1 MANISSSNG
10 LEKRPKL
17 RFPGFDEPWKAEML
31 SDFSERVTRKNTKNE
46 TNLPLTISS
55 KDGLVDQISYFNKM
69 VASKDISS
77 YYLLKEGEYAYNKS
91 YSVGY
96 DFGSIKRLDRYPMG
110 ALSTLYICFAL
121 KRHNSD
127 FIRAYFDSLKWYRE
141 IYMISAEGARNHG
154 LLNVPT
160 EDFFQTIHYLPQD
173 TREQRKIASF
183 IITLDRRI
191 DAQQSLV
198 KSFKKYKRG
207 LLKDMFPQ
215 EDATVPKLRLAGF
228 TGDWVQH
235 NLGDLMNV
243 TSVKRI
249 HQSDWTN
256 SGVRFL
262 RARDIVAAAK
272 NEKVSEPLFISQEKY
287 NEYSEISGKVK
298 KGDLLVTG
306 VGTIGVPMLIN
317 SDEPLYFKDG
327 NIIWFKNE
335 NIIDGKF
342 FYYSF
347 VSDGIQKFILES
359 AGTGTVGTYT
369 IDSGRKTPVY
379 LPVQREEQIQIGK
392 YFSQLDALIVLHQ
405 RKLDILMQC
414 KNGIVQ
420 QLFI

>member
-1 MANISSSNG
+1 MANVSSSNG
-10 LEKRPKL
+10 LEKLPKL

-55 KDGLVDQISYFNKM
+55 KDGLVDQINYFNKM

-173 TREQRKIASF
+173 TREQRKIANF

-198 KSFKKYKRG
+198 KSLKKYKRG
-207 LLKDMFPQ
+207 VISALLSSKTNPYYSSETWKEVALCDVASGFEYGMNAA
-215 EDATVPKLRLAGF
+215 ATVYDGSHKYIRITDIDDNSHLYSQDVPVSPEGQVDEKYRVRENDILFARTGASVGKSYCYQRSDGDLYYAGF
-228 TGDWVQH
+228 
-235 NLGDLMNV
+235 LI
-243 TSVKRI
+243 RI
-249 HQSDWTN
+249 H
-256 SGVRFL
+256 V
-262 RARDIVAAAK
+262 
-272 NEKVSEPLFISQEKY
+272 
-287 NEYSEISGKVK
+287 
-298 KGDLLVTG
+298 
-306 VGTIGVPMLIN
+306 N
-317 SDEPLYFKDG
+317 SDVNCGYVFQNTLTEAYRRWVL
-327 NIIWFKNE
+327 
-335 NIIDGKF
+335 
-342 FYYSF
+342 
-347 VSDGIQKFILES
+347 LES
-359 AGTGTVGTYT
+359 AR
-369 IDSGRKTPVY
+369 SGQPGINAEQYKQYRFL
-379 LPVQREEQIQIGK
+379 LPPLELQNKISTLATNLDNLICKEENLLSQIEQVKIALLQR
-392 YFSQLDALIVLHQ
+392 
-405 RKLDILMQC
+405 
-414 KNGIVQ
+414 
-420 QLFI
+420 LFI